1 MIVGLSTF
9 EAVLDGVSRDSAE
22 APPPGRRSWT
32 GVRRFTAAF
41 VGADTAPA
49 PGDSGE
55 RLDADYYAYD
65 AEPVAAPAAPP
76 ERKPDMAHFKRLH
89 RDEVARDLDLDPTD
103 SPAQL
108 HRKRRSFARLNHPDR
123 APEDWREAATT
134 RMTIANQ
141 LIDEALKQA
150 AARRP

>member
-1 MIVGLSTF
+1 
-9 EAVLDGVSRDSAE
+9 
-22 APPPGRRSWT
+22 
-32 GVRRFTAAF
+32 
-41 VGADTAPA
+41 
-49 PGDSGE
+49 
-55 RLDADYYAYD
+55 
-65 AEPVAAPAAPP
+65 
-76 ERKPDMAHFKRLH
+76 MAHFKRLH

-150 AARRP
+150 AARRPLPASVPLGPYGYITTGGSEERIEATLPPVLRPKMVPRS